1 MILRITFVLQITQ
14 GKAFASKVKLLSSLD
29 IINFL
34 IFVNFLLLFIAFIT
48 YVSAPKQCSD

>member
-1 MILRITFVLQITQ
+1 MIFRIAFVLQVTQ
-14 GKAFASKVKLLSSLD
+14 GKAFASTVKLLSSLD
-29 IINFL
+29 VINFL